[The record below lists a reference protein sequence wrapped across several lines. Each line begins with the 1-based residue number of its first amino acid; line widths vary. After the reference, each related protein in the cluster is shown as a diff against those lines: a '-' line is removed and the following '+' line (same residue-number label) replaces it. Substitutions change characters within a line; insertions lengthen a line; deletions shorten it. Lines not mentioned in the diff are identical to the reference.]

1 MNDDY
6 VRAVL
11 KAGRDL
17 GVTARG
23 IVIAFAT
30 VFVESD
36 WLNYANYKVPDSLKL
51 PHDAIGSDGYSVG
64 LFQQQVVMGNG
75 WWWGDAATCM
85 SPYKS
90 AMLFF
95 QRLKNLDYNST
106 ANSPGSYAQT
116 VQESAFPDRYDE
128 RMADAQELYDRITN
142 QTPEQ
147 DSTMAERVL
156 PYDRTVVPQE
166 TGYWCGPAATQV
178 ILNTRGIFVN
188 ESDLARQI
196 GTTTAGTDYVG
207 LIERALDQR
216 IPDAQYTSVY
226 IETDPPTQKQKDQ
239 LWANIVNSINAGYG
253 VVMNWVAP
261 PSNYPRGVK
270 GSVSPAYRGGT
281 VFHYVACM
289 GYDDNPAA
297 RAVWIADSGFQPQ
310 GYWISF
316 DQCATLIP
324 PKGYCYAAVA
334 PAAQPNPPAPV
345 GPTPVGPADDQLTL
359 RWNMLGG
366 QTLVEA
372 VAEIRD
378 HLLGTEDRKK
388 QGAL

>member
-1 MNDDY
+1 MNDEY

-11 KAGRDL
+11 KAGQDL
-17 GVTARG
+17 GITERG

-30 VFVESD
+30 VFVESN
-36 WLNYANYKVPDSLKL
+36 WLNYANYKVPESLKL
-51 PHDAIGSDGYSVG
+51 PYDAVGSDGYSVG

-90 AMLFF
+90 AILFF
-95 QRLKNLDYNST
+95 QRLERLDYNNP
-106 ANSPGSYAQT
+106 ANSPGSYAQA
-116 VQESAFPDRYDE
+116 VQQSAFPDRYDQRIAE
-128 RMADAQELYDRITN
+128 AQALYNRIAT
-142 QTPEQ
+142 QRPEE
-147 DSTMAERVL
+147 DSPMTEHVL
-156 PYDRTVVPQE
+156 PYDRNVVPQE

-178 ILNTRGIFVN
+178 VLNTRGIFVN
-188 ESDLARQI
+188 ESELARQI

-216 IPDAQYTSVY
+216 VPDAQYTSVY
-226 IETDPPTQKQKDQ
+226 IDSDPPTQTQKDR
-239 LWANIVNSINAGYG
+239 LWADIVNSINAGYG

-270 GSVSPAYRGGT
+270 GSTSPSYRGGT

-289 GYDDNPAA
+289 GYDDADS

-316 DQCATLIP
+316 DQCASLIP
-324 PKGYCYAAVA
+324 PKGYCYAAVPVAA
-334 PAAQPNPPAPV
+334 PAQPAPS

-359 RWNMLGG
+359 RWTMLGG
-366 QTLVEA
+366 QTVVEA
-372 VAEIRD
+372 LAELRD
-378 HLLGTEDRKK
+378 HLLGTSDRDK